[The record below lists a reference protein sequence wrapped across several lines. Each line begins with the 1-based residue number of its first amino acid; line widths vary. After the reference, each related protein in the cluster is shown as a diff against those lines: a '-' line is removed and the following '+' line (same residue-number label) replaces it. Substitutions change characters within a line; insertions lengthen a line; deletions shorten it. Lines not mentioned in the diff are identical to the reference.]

1 MDKLRLA
8 YLYPDYLNL
17 YGDRG
22 NIMCLRQRAIWHNF
36 EFEVERVSLGDRFE
50 PDNFDLVFMGGGQ
63 DSDQSLIYDDLIL
76 QKGEPLCRAIE
87 DGMVMLCIC
96 GGYQL
101 MGHRYVDHA
110 GHELRG
116 LGIIDV
122 ETIAKPGRHV
132 GDLVFQTDLP
142 INNQI
147 LLGFENHGGRTYL
160 GAKAR
165 PFGKVLAGAGNNGE
179 DGTEGVYYKNLF
191 GTYAHGSFLPR
202 NPDMADYLL
211 KLAVERKGLNWSAGP
226 DQSSS
231 EPKTPVFLHSH
242 LIETSVPAD
251 LNLFVGPARH
261 RILKKYDSGLH

>member
-22 NIMCLRQRAIWHNF
+22 NIICLRKRAIWHHF
-36 EFEVERVSLGDRFE
+36 DFEVERVSLGDKFE
-50 PDNFDLVFMGGGQ
+50 PENFDLVFMGGGQ
-63 DSDQSLIYDDLIL
+63 DSDQSLIYDDLIR
-76 QKGEPLCRAIE
+76 QKGDILRRAIE

-101 MGHRYVDHA
+101 MGHRYVDHQ
-110 GHELRG
+110 GHELKG

-122 ETIAKPGRHV
+122 ETIAKPGRMV
-132 GDLVFQTDLP
+132 GDLIFQTDLP
-142 INNQI
+142 INNRV

-160 GAKAR
+160 GKAAK
-165 PFGKVLAGAGNNGE
+165 PFGRVLAGYGNNGE
-179 DGTEGVYYKNLF
+179 DQSEGVYYKNLF

-211 KLAVERKGLNWSAGP
+211 KLAVERKGLVWRAGEQAAEAKSGVDFRHDP
-226 DQSSS
+226 FA
-231 EPKTPVFLHSH
+231 ETPLS
-242 LIETSVPAD
+242 AD
-251 LNLFVGPARH
+251 LNLFVDKARR
-261 RILKKYDSGLH
+261 RILQKYHL